1 MNNCYRKKFYEVPI
15 RTNWWFTIY
24 FLFSILKLYELL
36 FKKMS
41 LNHSKFFHF
50 VAHPLCFLKKYFF
63 ELEVNLYTF
72 FLCATKFPY
81 KFVLYSSFVLQVYI
95 LFCASTHLVP
105 QNNSFVIYGYNVV
118 LFSYFY
124 SIFEIYD
131 KVLMFILKEW
141 F

>member
-1 MNNCYRKKFYEVPI
+1 MRNKIDDLK
-15 RTNWWFTIY
+15 IY
-24 FLFSILKLYELL
+24 SFFFAMLTLYELL
-36 FKKMS
+36 LKKCPY
-41 LNHSKFFHF
+41 HSKFFHF
-50 VAHPLCFLKKYFF
+50 VAPPLCFLKKYFF

-105 QNNSFVIYGYNVV
+105 QNNSFVICGYNVV